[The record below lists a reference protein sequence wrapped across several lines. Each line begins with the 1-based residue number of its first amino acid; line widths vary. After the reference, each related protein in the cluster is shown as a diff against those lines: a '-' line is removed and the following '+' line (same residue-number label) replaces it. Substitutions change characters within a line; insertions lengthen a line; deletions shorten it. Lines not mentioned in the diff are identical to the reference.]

1 MEININLKIK
11 IRIFGDLNYIIN
23 EFTEDLK
30 ENAGL
35 EDLSSKLKE
44 IRKGLYKAGT
54 DFIVLIN
61 GQNMDTLKE
70 PFSLNEG
77 DFVELIPLVVG
88 G

>member
-1 MEININLKIK
+1 MEINSDLKVK
-11 IRIFGDLNYIIN
+11 IRVFGDLNYITN
-23 EFTEDLK
+23 EFTENLK

-35 EDLSSKLKE
+35 EDLSSILKE
-44 IRKGLYKAGT
+44 IRKGLYKAGS

-61 GQNMDTLKE
+61 GQNMDTLKKS
-70 PFSLNEG
+70 FSLNDG